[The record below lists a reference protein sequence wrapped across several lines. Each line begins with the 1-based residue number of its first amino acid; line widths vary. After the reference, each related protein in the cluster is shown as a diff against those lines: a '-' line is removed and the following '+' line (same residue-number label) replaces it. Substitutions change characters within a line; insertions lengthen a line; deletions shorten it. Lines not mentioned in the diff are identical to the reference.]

1 MAKQC
6 GAKKRNGEPCPA
18 RPMPNGRC
26 RMHGGASTGP
36 KDSTNSSRNAL
47 KHGIYATRLSEDEL
61 ALRQELKRG
70 SVDEE
75 LDLMRL
81 RLRRALEAEHQANG
95 EPELD
100 EEIERDIS
108 SEIGARTEKKK
119 RVRDYVSI
127 IDKIVAR
134 IETLEKTRLTLR
146 AEMPPD
152 TEDMNAERLTAG
164 KPDEPTPATPIR

>member
-1 MAKQC
+1 MAKHC
-6 GAKKRNGEPCPA
+6 GAKTKSGGSCQRA
-18 RPMPNGRC
+18 PMPNGRC
-26 RMHGGASTGP
+26 WKHGGASTGP
-36 KDSTNSSRNAL
+36 KDTTNSARNAL
-47 KHGIYATRLSEDEL
+47 KHGIYATRLTEEEI

-81 RLRRALEAEHQANG
+81 RLRRALEAEYQANG
-95 EPELD
+95 EAELD

-152 TEDMNAERLTAG
+152 PEDMNAERLTAG
-164 KPDEPTPATPIR
+164 QPDEPTPATPIR